1 MNTVRGLNKQHI
13 AAFFDGRAANWDRE
27 TVYREPIIQEIL
39 DRAEIRGGVDV
50 LDVACG
56 TGVLFADY
64 LKRKVASVT
73 AIDLSAEM
81 ARLARAKFPAVR
93 VICGDA
99 EEEAFP
105 QNYDVIMVFDA
116 FPHFADPV
124 RLIENLSAHL
134 KSGGRLCIAHDMSRD
149 ELNRHHCCIAQDVSS
164 ELPKADELSAL
175 LSAYLTV
182 DTVISDEEK
191 YIVSGIKKDS

>member
-1 MNTVRGLNKQHI
+1 MNTVRELNKQHI

-39 DRAEIRGGVDV
+39 DRAEIRGGIDV

-64 LKRKVASVT
+64 LKRRVASVT
-73 AIDLSAEM
+73 GIDLSAEM
-81 ARLARAKFPAVR
+81 VHLAQAKFPEVR

-99 EEEAFP
+99 EEAVFG
-105 QNYDVIMVFDA
+105 QKYDVIMVFDA
-116 FPHFADPV
+116 FPHFADPA
-124 RLIENLSAHL
+124 RLIENLSAQL

-164 ELPKADELSAL
+164 ELPKADELALL
-175 LSAYLTV
+175 LSAHLTV

-191 YIVSGIKKDS
+191 YIVSGTVSI

>member
-1 MNTVRGLNKQHI
+1 MNTVRELNKQHI

-27 TVYREPIIQEIL
+27 TVYRKPIIQEIL
-39 DRAEIRGGVDV
+39 DRAEIRGGIDV

-73 AIDLSAEM
+73 GIDLSAEM
-81 ARLARAKFPAVR
+81 VRLARSKFPEVQ

-99 EEEAFP
+99 EEKDFA
-105 QNYDVIMVFDA
+105 QKYDVIMIFDA
-116 FPHFADPV
+116 FPHFV
-124 RLIENLSAHL
+124 NQTRLIENLSAQL

-164 ELPKADELSAL
+164 ELPKADELALL
-175 LSAYLTV
+175 LSAHLTV

-191 YIVSGIKKDS
+191 YIVSGTASI

>member
-1 MNTVRGLNKQHI
+1 MNTVRALNKQHI

-39 DRAEIRGGVDV
+39 DRAEICGGIDV

-64 LKRKVASVT
+64 LQRKVASVT

-81 ARLARAKFPAVR
+81 VRRARAKFPGVR

-99 EEEAFP
+99 EEEAFS
-105 QNYDVIMVFDA
+105 QKYDVIMIFDA
-116 FPHFADPV
+116 FPHFVDHA
-124 RLIENLSAHL
+124 RLIENLSAQL
-134 KSGGRLCIAHDMSRD
+134 KPGGRLCIAHDMSRD
-149 ELNRHHCCIAQDVSS
+149 ELNRHHWCIAQDVSS

-175 LSAYLTV
+175 LSVHLTV